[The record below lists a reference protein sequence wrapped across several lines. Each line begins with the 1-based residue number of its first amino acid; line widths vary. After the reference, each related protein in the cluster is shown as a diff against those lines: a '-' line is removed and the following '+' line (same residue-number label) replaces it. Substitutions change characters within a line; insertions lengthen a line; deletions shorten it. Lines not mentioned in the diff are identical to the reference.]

1 MTLPADITKRE
12 TIKNYIQEAVKET
25 KDKQLAELRL
35 KNIFESIKESE
46 EALEITL
53 PEFKEGLKAA
63 LDYDKVQSEIDKRQ
77 SGIDLVDT
85 LGVQMGKLQK
95 REIKGNIGNL
105 EITNQEILCEA
116 TNEWFNDI
124 ECFFKL
130 FSGKWSITFPNGVEV
145 PFEQD

>member
-1 MTLPADITKRE
+1 MTLPTDITKRE

-85 LGVQMGKLQK
+85 LGV
-95 REIKGNIGNL
+95 
-105 EITNQEILCEA
+105 
-116 TNEWFNDI
+116 
-124 ECFFKL
+124 
-130 FSGKWSITFPNGVEV
+130 
-145 PFEQD
+145 

>member
-1 MTLPADITKRE
+1 MALPNDSTKRE

-53 PEFKEGLKAA
+53 AEFKEGLKAA
-63 LDYDKVQSEIDKRQ
+63 LDYDKVQAEIDKRQ

-85 LGVQMGKLQK
+85 LGV
-95 REIKGNIGNL
+95 
-105 EITNQEILCEA
+105 
-116 TNEWFNDI
+116 
-124 ECFFKL
+124 
-130 FSGKWSITFPNGVEV
+130 
-145 PFEQD
+145 